1 MKFNKLCLIISLF
14 LLGSYIQSSTY
25 LKQNTDNTEILS
37 KILKEIEELKKGQEK
52 LSNDIK
58 ALKASG
64 NKNNAQKQGNA
75 NASTIKNVPIGDSVV
90 LGNANAPITI
100 IKWTDFQ

>member
-1 MKFNKLCLIISLF
+1 MKLNKFFLVVSLL

-25 LKQNTDNTEILS
+25 LKTQNNDNTEILS

-58 ALKASG
+58 TLKASG
-64 NKNNAQKQGNA
+64 NNNQKQGNA
-75 NASTIKNVPIGDSVV
+75 NASTIKNVPIGNSVV
-90 LGNANAPITI
+90 LGNPNAPITI

>member
-1 MKFNKLCLIISLF
+1 MKFNKLYLIVSLF

-25 LKQNTDNTEILS
+25 LKQNNDNTEVLS

-52 LSNDIK
+52 LSNEIK
-58 ALKASG
+58 SLKAS
-64 NKNNAQKQGNA
+64 NNNNNQKKGNA
-75 NASTIKNVPIGDSVV
+75 NASTIKNVPIGNSVV
-90 LGNANAPITI
+90 LGNPKAPVTI